1 MSVELVTGFAGYNE
15 KGEPNRHVSS
25 SDDGMRQYGTIGPG
39 MYVLE
44 TASMLS
50 AELESANS
58 LVMQP
63 GDLLING
70 RHVRC
75 PDATVFSI
83 PVGTQG
89 MMTSNLCVIRYKRVA
104 GDVES
109 AEALVL
115 TGEPS
120 ASDPQ
125 DPAVSSGDIADGA
138 EQVDFPLYRVVTNGI
153 ESEDPVALFRTIP
166 PLVDVADD
174 LEAFK
179 APGAIKAENLAAD
192 SVTADKIASGAV
204 GTSEIKDDAV
214 TAAKIATNA
223 VTADGIAAGAVG
235 SSELASNAV
244 QTAKI
249 AANAVTSDKL
259 AQAVRDS
266 ISHKLL
272 WSGSFK
278 SGSITVSGLSSY
290 RVLIFEVLI
299 VDRYVAVQASYTDDL
314 LVGGGSIGGAS
325 VGVIRHVGINLRR
338 SGDKLTWLGAHSAQ
352 AVDTNVP
359 LDGVE
364 YAYDTRPIT
373 RIYGLIPA

>member
-1 MSVELVTGFAGYNE
+1 MSVELVTGFAGYDE
-15 KGEPNRHVSS
+15 SGEPKRHVSS
-25 SDDGMRQYGTIGPG
+25 SDDGMRQYGTVGPG

-63 GDLLING
+63 GDLMING

-89 MMTSNLCVIRYKRVA
+89 MMTSNLCVIRYKREA

-125 DPAVSSGDIADGA
+125 DPAVSEGDVADGA

-166 PLVDVADD
+166 PLVDVADG

-179 APGAIKAENLAAD
+179 SPGAIKTANLA
-192 SVTADKIASGAV
+192 
-204 GTSEIKDDAV
+204 DDAV

-266 ISHKLL
+266 ISLTKEVTVNT
-272 WSGSFK
+272 GSLSPSEIF
-278 SGSITVSGLSSY
+278 SIAAPSVSGY
-290 RVLIFEVLI
+290 T
-299 VDRYVAVQASYTDDL
+299 AVSAAFVGRITSGGWRWI
-314 LVGGGSIGGAS
+314 VGGPITETSDGSVNVRLVNGNMGAS
-325 VGVIRHVGINLRR
+325 AL
-338 SGDKLTWLGAHSAQ
+338 SGKVVVTYLPT
-352 AVDTNVP
+352 
-359 LDGVE
+359 
-364 YAYDTRPIT
+364 
-373 RIYGLIPA
+373 

>member
-1 MSVELVTGFAGYNE
+1 MSVELVTGFAGYDE
-15 KGEPNRHVSS
+15 SGEPKRHVSS
-25 SDDGMRQYGTIGPG
+25 SDDGMRQYGTVGPG

-63 GDLLING
+63 GDLMING

-89 MMTSNLCVIRYKRVA
+89 MMTSNLCVIRYKREA

-125 DPAVSSGDIADGA
+125 DPAVSEGDVADGA
-138 EQVDFPLYRVVTNGI
+138 EQVDFPLYRVVTTGI

-179 APGAIKAENLAAD
+179 APGAIKTANLA
-192 SVTADKIASGAV
+192 
-204 GTSEIKDDAV
+204 DDAV

-259 AQAVRDS
+259 AQAVRNS
-266 ISHKLL
+266 ISHPTL
-272 WSGSFK
+272 WSGTVTTG
-278 SGSITVSGLSSY
+278 GSVTVSGIASWLMVGLVVSLSASSTVQTTVIPCT
-290 RVLIFEVLI
+290 VLNGYL
-299 VDRYVAVQASYTDDL
+299 S
-314 LVGGGSIGGAS
+314 GAS
-325 VGVIRHVGINLRR
+325 GIALEDPNTGARILAVTGRVSGTKMTINVASMTNCSASDNAVTLPTNSMKIYKVIGLVHV
-338 SGDKLTWLGAHSAQ
+338 
-352 AVDTNVP
+352 
-359 LDGVE
+359 
-364 YAYDTRPIT
+364 
-373 RIYGLIPA
+373 

>member
-266 ISHKLL
+266 ISHTLD
-272 WSGSFK
+272 WHPSFTGGSV
-278 SGSITVSGLSSY
+278 TVSGLSSWLM
-290 RVLIFEVLI
+290 VGLVVSLSAD
-299 VDRYVAVQASYTDDL
+299 VDPDD
-314 LVGGGSIGGAS
+314 
-325 VGVIRHVGINLRR
+325 RHRR
-338 SGDKLTWLGAHSAQ
+338 SMAQWLSGTSGIALEDPNTWLAHPRRGGPRQRHQDDYQCREHDRLLGQRQCGRVATYQ
-352 AVDTNVP
+352 
-359 LDGVE
+359 
-364 YAYDTRPIT
+364 
-373 RIYGLIPA
+373 

>member
-1 MSVELVTGFAGYNE
+1 MSVELVTGFAGYDE
-15 KGEPNRHVSS
+15 SGEPKRHVSS
-25 SDDGMRQYGTIGPG
+25 SDDGMRQYGTVGPG

-44 TASMLS
+44 TAGMLS

-63 GDLLING
+63 GDLMING

-89 MMTSNLCVIRYKRVA
+89 MMTSNLCVIRYKREA

-138 EQVDFPLYRVVTNGI
+138 EQVDFPLYRVVTTGI
-153 ESEDPVALFRTIP
+153 ESDEPVALFRTIP
-166 PLVDVADD
+166 PLVDVSDA

-179 APGAIKAENLAAD
+179 APGAIKTANLA
-192 SVTADKIASGAV
+192 
-204 GTSEIKDDAV
+204 DDAV

-266 ISHKLL
+266 ISPKLIVSTTGTAYADMNTSGIKWL
-272 WSGSFK
+272 IVVADNQYGGMSSAAVPVERLPSSAATLQLAGGYESGTLGLHYDCRISKGSF
-278 SGSITVSGLSSY
+278 SGRNAWSNGVNYASSTKW
-290 RVLIFEVLI
+290 
-299 VDRYVAVQASYTDDL
+299 YV
-314 LVGGGSIGGAS
+314 
-325 VGVIRHVGINLRR
+325 
-338 SGDKLTWLGAHSAQ
+338 
-352 AVDTNVP
+352 
-359 LDGVE
+359 
-364 YAYDTRPIT
+364 
-373 RIYGLIPA
+373 YGF

>member
-1 MSVELVTGFAGYNE
+1 MSVELVTGFAGYDE
-15 KGEPNRHVSS
+15 SGEPKRHVSS
-25 SDDGMRQYGTIGPG
+25 SDDGMRQYGTVGPG

-44 TASMLS
+44 TASILS

-63 GDLLING
+63 GDLMING

-89 MMTSNLCVIRYKRVA
+89 MMTSNLCVIRYKREA

-138 EQVDFPLYRVVTNGI
+138 EQVDFPLYRVVTTGI

-179 APGAIKAENLAAD
+179 APGAIKTANLAAD
-192 SVTADKIASGAV
+192 S
-204 GTSEIKDDAV
+204 
-214 TAAKIATNA
+214 
-223 VTADGIAAGAVG
+223 
-235 SSELASNAV
+235 
-244 QTAKI
+244 
-249 AANAVTSDKL
+249 VTSDKL

-266 ISHKLL
+266 ISLTREVSVNTGTL
-272 WSGSFK
+272 EASEIASVAAP
-278 SGSITVSGLSSY
+278 SVSGY
-290 RVLIFEVLI
+290 T
-299 VDRYVAVQASYTDDL
+299 AVSAAFVGRITTGGWRWV
-314 LVGGGSIGGAS
+314 VGGPITETSDGSVNVRLVNGNTGAS
-325 VGVIRHVGINLRR
+325 AL
-338 SGDKLTWLGAHSAQ
+338 SGKVVVTYLPS
-352 AVDTNVP
+352 
-359 LDGVE
+359 
-364 YAYDTRPIT
+364 
-373 RIYGLIPA
+373 